1 VAVILRLVQQYHP
14 ASKEQFQVLEKQFAV
29 LEHRG
34 LLPAGERFAP
44 ISGREP
50 ANTIVWQ
57 SRFDSL
63 AAAEQALKMIAD
75 SPEHT
80 ELANRQHPLFQQ
92 SWIEFY
98 EVLEY

>member
-1 VAVILRLVQQYHP
+1 MAIIMRLIQQYHP
-14 ASKEQFQVLEKQFAV
+14 SKKQEFQTLEKQFAK

-34 LLPAGERFAP
+34 ILPAGERLAP

-63 AAAEQALKMIAD
+63 AAAERALKVIAE

-80 ELANRQHPLFQQ
+80 ELASKQHPLFQQ
-92 SWIEFY
+92 SWVEFY